1 MSNLKILFLGDIFA
15 KIGRQTVIKLMPK
28 LKKEYEPDLVI
39 ANVENLSHGKSITET
54 TIKEMQDAGID
65 YFTSGNHIW
74 DKKDA
79 FILLNR
85 KDSPILRPAN
95 YPAGT
100 MGSGDKIVQVGAK
113 SILLINLV
121 GRVFIREDFDDP
133 FSTADKILDKYKNQ
147 DIAAIIVDFH
157 AEATSEKR
165 AMGFYLDGRVSAVIG
180 THTHVQTSDNQILA
194 KGTAYIT
201 DAGMIGAKNS
211 VLGLDP
217 RIIIKNFLTQINE
230 PGEIPE
236 SGPCLLNGV
245 YLEIN
250 PKTHLAVKIERV
262 WKEVAI

>member
-1 MSNLKILFLGDIFA
+1 MPTLKILFLGDIFA
-15 KIGRQTVIKLMPK
+15 KIGRQTVIKLIPK
-28 LKKEYEPDLVI
+28 LKKEYEPDLII
-39 ANVENLSHGKSITET
+39 ANVENLSHGKGVTEV

-65 YFTSGNHIW
+65 YFTSGNHVW

-79 FILLNR
+79 FIILNK
-85 KDSPILRPAN
+85 KDSPVLRPAN

-100 MGSGDKIVQVGAK
+100 LGSGDKIVQVGAK

-121 GRVFIREDFDDP
+121 GRVFFREDFDDP
-133 FSTADKILDKYKNQ
+133 FATVDKILDKYKSQ

-165 AMGFYLDGRVSAVIG
+165 AMGFYLDGRVSAMLG
-180 THTHVQTSDNQILA
+180 SHTHVQTADEQILA
-194 KGTAYIT
+194 KGTAYIS
-201 DAGMIGAKNS
+201 DIGMIGAKDS
-211 VLGLDP
+211 VIGLDKK
-217 RIIIKNFLTQINE
+217 IIIKNFLTQINE

-236 SGPCLLNGV
+236 SGLCQLNGV
-245 YLEIN
+245 FLEIN